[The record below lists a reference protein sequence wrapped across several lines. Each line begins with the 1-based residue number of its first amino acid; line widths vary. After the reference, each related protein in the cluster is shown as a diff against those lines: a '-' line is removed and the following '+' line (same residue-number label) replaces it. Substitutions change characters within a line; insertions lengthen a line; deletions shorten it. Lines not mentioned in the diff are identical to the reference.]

1 MEDRPSDCRDGSRR
15 CDATDREDVH
25 SDEFLSLKP
34 TVLFGYADMLAI
46 GWYVYH

>member
-1 MEDRPSDCRDGSRR
+1 MEDGSSDYCEGSRR
-15 CDATDREDVH
+15 CDTTDKEEIN
-25 SDEFLSLKP
+25 SDEFLTLKP